1 MIDAKTAIVFGAGAG
16 LGGTVARRFAKAGYS
31 VALVAR
37 DGKRLGQMAAEI
49 GASGGRAI
57 AIAADTREEIAVE
70 TAFVRA
76 ESEMGPVGV
85 AVYNPG
91 AMFRGSLLDTDA
103 ETFKKVW
110 RLTCF
115 GGFLVGRAAAKRMV
129 ERGHGTI
136 LFSGATASVRGGA
149 LYSAFASAKAGLR
162 SLSQSMAREFGPKG
176 IHVAHIVI
184 DGVIDTAAVRERL
197 PGRIEALPPNGAMKP
212 DDIAEAYWQLHAQ
225 PRSAWTHELDLRPW
239 CEKF

>member
-1 MIDAKTAIVFGAGAG
+1 MTDAKTAVVFGAGAG
-16 LGGTVARRFAKAGYS
+16 LGGAVARRFAQAGYS
-31 VALVAR
+31 LGLVAR

-49 GASGGRAI
+49 GAAGGRAI
-57 AIAADTREEIAVE
+57 AIAADTREEAAVDA
-70 TAFVRA
+70 AFARA
-76 ESEMGPVGV
+76 ESELGPVAV

-103 ETFKKVW
+103 ETFRKVW

-115 GGFLVGRAAAKRMV
+115 GGFLVGRAAAKRMA

-149 LYSAFASAKAGLR
+149 LFAAFASAKAGLR
-162 SLSQSMAREFGPKG
+162 SLAQSMAREFGPKG
-176 IHVAHIVI
+176 VHVAHVVI
-184 DGVIDTAAVRERL
+184 DGVIDTAAVRQRL

-212 DDIAEAYWQLHAQ
+212 EDIAEAYWQLHAQ
-225 PRSAWTHELDLRPW
+225 PRSAWTHEIDLRPW

>member
-1 MIDAKTAIVFGAGAG
+1 
-16 LGGTVARRFAKAGYS
+16 
-31 VALVAR
+31 
-37 DGKRLGQMAAEI
+37 MAAEI
-49 GASGGRAI
+49 GAAGGRAI
-57 AIAADTREEIAVE
+57 AIAADTREEAAVDA
-70 TAFVRA
+70 AFARA
-76 ESEMGPVGV
+76 ESELGPVAV

-103 ETFKKVW
+103 ETFRKVW

-115 GGFLVGRAAAKRMV
+115 GGFLVGRAAAKRMA

-149 LYSAFASAKAGLR
+149 LFAAFASAKAGLR
-162 SLSQSMAREFGPKG
+162 SLAQSMAREFGPKG
-176 IHVAHIVI
+176 VHVAHVVI
-184 DGVIDTAAVRERL
+184 DGVIDTAAVRQRL

-212 DDIAEAYWQLHAQ
+212 EDIAEAYWQLHAQ
-225 PRSAWTHELDLRPW
+225 PRSAWTHEIDLRPW

>member
-1 MIDAKTAIVFGAGAG
+1 MADAKTAIVFGAGAG

-57 AIAADTREEIAVE
+57 PIAADTREEVAVE
-70 TAFVRA
+70 AAFARA
-76 ESEMGPVGV
+76 ESELGPVGV

-115 GGFLVGRAAAKRMV
+115 GGVLVGRAAAKRMV

-136 LFSGATASVRGGA
+136 LFSGATASMRGGA
-149 LYSAFASAKAGLR
+149 LFAAFASAKAGLR
-162 SLSQSMAREFGPKG
+162 SLAQSMAREFGPKG

>member
-1 MIDAKTAIVFGAGAG
+1 MTDAKTTIVFGAGAG
-16 LGGTVARRFAKAGYS
+16 LGGTVARRFAKAGYP

-49 GASGGRAI
+49 GASGGRSI
-57 AIAADTREEIAVE
+57 AIAADAREETAVE
-70 TAFVRA
+70 AAFARA
-76 ESEMGPVGV
+76 ESELGPVGV

-103 ETFKKVW
+103 ETFRKVW

-115 GGFLVGRAAAKRMV
+115 GGFLVGRAAAKRMA

-136 LFSGATASVRGGA
+136 LFSGATASMRGGA
-149 LYSAFASAKAGLR
+149 LFAAFASAKAGLR
-162 SLSQSMAREFGPKG
+162 SLAQSMAREFGPKG
-176 IHVAHIVI
+176 VHVAHVVI

-212 DDIAEAYWQLHAQ
+212 EDIAEAYWQLHAQ

>member
-1 MIDAKTAIVFGAGAG
+1 MTDAKTAIVFGAGAG
-16 LGGTVARRFAKAGYS
+16 LGGTVARRFAQAGYS

-57 AIAADTREEIAVE
+57 AIAADTREETAVE
-70 TAFVRA
+70 AAFLRA
-76 ESEMGPVGV
+76 ESEAGPVEV

-110 RLTCF
+110 KLTCF
-115 GGFLVGRAAAKRMV
+115 GGFLVGRAAAKRMA

-136 LFSGATASVRGGA
+136 LFSGATASMRGGA
-149 LYSAFASAKAGLR
+149 LFAAFASAKAGLR
-162 SLSQSMAREFGPKG
+162 SLAQSMAREFGPKG

-184 DGVIDTAAVRERL
+184 DGVIDTAAVRLRL

-212 DDIAEAYWQLHAQ
+212 EDIAEAYWQLHAQ